1 MVGIVIV
8 SHSEKIAEGIRELAL
23 QMADENLRIA
33 AAGGMADGQIGTDAV
48 KISKAISEA
57 DTGDGVVILA
67 DLGSAVLS
75 ANMAIELLGEDRRF
89 AVRIADAP
97 VVEGTISAVVQ
108 ASVGSLLEEVVAVA
122 EGARNLSKL

>member
-8 SHSEKIAEGIRELAL
+8 SHSEKIAEGTRELAL
-23 QMADENLRIA
+23 QMADKNLRIS

-48 KISKAISEA
+48 RISEAISEVEK
-57 DTGDGVVILA
+57 GDGVVILA

-75 ANMAIELLGEDRRF
+75 ANMAIELLGEDRSF
-89 AVRIADAP
+89 TARIADAP
-97 VVEGTISAVVQ
+97 VVEGTISAAVQ
-108 ASVGSLLEEVVAVA
+108 ASIGSSLEEVVAVA